1 MIWSLC
7 KLPYLI
13 SGPPLIFEG
22 NIKTTEHGKRSRGRP
37 RKTWMLVQED
47 ASPLTNDSTVTKDQ
61 LISRVQDRD
70 QWRRFDRRARVETF

>member
-1 MIWSLC
+1 M
-7 KLPYLI
+7 

-61 LISRVQDRD
+61 LISRVQDRLKNVSH
-70 QWRRFDRRARVETF
+70 RNENLGLSIYNLGNHFCK